1 MRLVIILFIHGFL
14 IHFSIISYQ
23 SVVISCDKNSC
34 FNRKMPTFLKWEIC
48 IILCDCIVGFNG
60 AYQSPLKRSIYSTI
74 TEAPSCANPNNYIS
88 IMFDSWTWFEHCWK
102 TKAVFLVTHYCGA
115 VHLMHKLLQY
125 CTIPI
130 PTWDILPLILYMII
144 NIPLVPLMVNV
155 RELSWLSVLN
165 KWSCDTLFPATISLW
180 GRMEKYKKFSTWM
193 CIVIRKMTG
202 PVIVIFRTDF
212 WNDNGTPLLLCH
224 CYGMEKWG
232 ILYQISVQL
241 WKPVVVNSLPNCVLS
256 FPCKLAI
263 KMMEYNLYVMS

>member
-1 MRLVIILFIHGFL
+1 MGLIRVLWKEAFIPQLLRPHHVQIPTIIYQSCL
-14 IHFSIISYQ
+14 IHEHDLSIVEKQKLCSWLPIIVVQCISY
-23 SVVISCDKNSC
+23 
-34 FNRKMPTFLKWEIC
+34 R
-48 IILCDCIVGFNG
+48 
-60 AYQSPLKRSIYSTI
+60 
-74 TEAPSCANPNNYIS
+74 NYYN
-88 IMFDSWTWFEHCWK
+88 TN
-102 TKAVFLVTHYCGA
+102 
-115 VHLMHKLLQY
+115 
-125 CTIPI
+125 